1 MIKDIARDNAA
12 VKSWLRAEVA
22 AGAALFQRVAL

>member
-1 MIKDIARDNAA
+1 MIKDMARDDAA

-22 AGAALFQRVAL
+22 AGAALLQPVAL